1 MSEAAPF
8 SVAVHDHDGIDA
20 AWDELVERS
29 PGGHHVQTS
38 RWADVKATVGWR
50 GLRVTVERDGRPVGG
65 CQVLV
70 RHIGP
75 ARVAYVPRGPV
86 FDPSATEDERRAV
99 LQELGQT
106 AARRRFLHLK
116 VQPPAGAD
124 EMVDLLERA
133 GYRRSELETAP
144 TATVMVD
151 ATRSDDERMAAMR
164 TNARR
169 NLRRARRQGVVVRD
183 GHSGDLP
190 TLVDL
195 IRATAE
201 RQGFEAYP
209 ARYYEEMWRAFGSD
223 GHAHLLVAE
232 HEGAAL
238 SAVLLIAFGETVIY
252 KIGGWS
258 GEPRSIRPNEL
269 VHWHATEWTRAAGY
283 RWYDLE
289 GIDLPVAE
297 AVMAG
302 EEPPETAQAGVSHFK
317 LGFGGEV
324 TIFPPA
330 YDRVPPGPFGRLTH
344 GIAVTVER
352 AAPLAAR
359 VLGRGA

>member
-1 MSEAAPF
+1 VSAASP
-8 SVAVHDHDGIDA
+8 STVVRDHSGIDA
-20 AWDELVERS
+20 AWDALVERS

-38 RWADVKATVGWR
+38 RWAEVKGTVGWR
-50 GLRVTVERDGRPVGG
+50 ALRIAIERDGRPVGG

-70 RHIGP
+70 RNVGP

-86 FDPSATEDERRAV
+86 FDTAATDDDRLAV
-99 LQELGQT
+99 LAELART

-116 VQPPAGAD
+116 VQPPAGASGMV
-124 EMVDLLERA
+124 EMLESH
-133 GYRRSELETAP
+133 GYRHSKLETAP
-144 TATVMVD
+144 TATVLVD
-151 ATRSDDERMAAMR
+151 ASRSGDDLIAAMR

-169 NLRRARRQGVVVRD
+169 NLRRARREGVVVRD
-183 GHSGDLP
+183 GGAGDLP
-190 TLVDL
+190 TLVGL
-195 IRATAE
+195 IGATAE

-209 ARYYEEMWRAFGSD
+209 ARYYEEMWRAFGAD

-232 HEGAAL
+232 RDGTAL
-238 SAVLLIAFGETVIY
+238 SAVLLIAFGDTVIY

-269 VHWHATEWTRAAGY
+269 IHWHATEWTRTAGY

-297 AVMAG
+297 AIIAG

-317 LGFGGEV
+317 LGFGGDV

-330 YDRVPPGPFGRLTH
+330 YDRVAPGPLGRLTH
-344 GIAVTVER
+344 RLAVTVER